1 MWASIIAFFSS
12 LKIIDKI
19 VDFFTLI
26 DKRYQQAKKVKRK
39 NTTKMNK
46 DERRKTLTQLE
57 KEGLSDEEI
66 KDLFRDLHK

>member
-12 LKIIDKI
+12 LKILDKI